1 MPLRASRLL
10 PGVCVIVGL
19 ALPAVAQQSPPRPPP
34 SQPQQGLL
42 CDAFAKAANGDWV
55 AKKDVIVPGPGG
67 MVLLKAGQP
76 VDDELQQRLDD
87 ECK

>member
-1 MPLRASRLL
+1 MPLRRLL

-19 ALPAVAQQSPPRPPP
+19 ALPAVAQQSPPP
-34 SQPQQGLL
+34 SQPQQGLI

-55 AKKDVIVPGPGG
+55 AKKDVMVPGPGG